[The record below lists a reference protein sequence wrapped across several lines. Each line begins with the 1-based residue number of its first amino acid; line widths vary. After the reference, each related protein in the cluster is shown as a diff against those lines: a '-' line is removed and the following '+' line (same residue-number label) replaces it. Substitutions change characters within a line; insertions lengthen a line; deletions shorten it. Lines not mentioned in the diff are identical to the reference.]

1 MMTPGTTSSVQ
12 KQRPSLEEEVF
23 RLKLEWMMA
32 RTDEEKRRISQE
44 IRNKIGVSST
54 KQ

>member
-1 MMTPGTTSSVQ
+1 MSPGTASSVQ

-32 RTDEEKRRISQE
+32 RTDEEKRRISHE
-44 IRNKIGVSST
+44 IRNKIGLAAT
-54 KQ
+54 RQ